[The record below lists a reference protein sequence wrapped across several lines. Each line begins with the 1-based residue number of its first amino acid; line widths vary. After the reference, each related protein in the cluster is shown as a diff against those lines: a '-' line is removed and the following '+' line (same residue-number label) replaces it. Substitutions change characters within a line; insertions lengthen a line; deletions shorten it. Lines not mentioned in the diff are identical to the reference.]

1 MLDAAAC
8 GLPIVANDTM
18 TAPERLEG
26 SGLAYK
32 LNDAEDLI
40 RTLLK
45 LRDPEIR
52 NRLGSYGVQKM
63 ARDYSWES
71 VARRR
76 LRDYEA
82 ALRSTGSRKE
92 KPVSEEVL
100 EGPRLG

>member
-26 SGLAYK
+26 NGLAYK
-32 LNDAEDLI
+32 LNDVGDLV
-40 RTLLK
+40 RALLE
-45 LRDPEIR
+45 LRHQKTRD
-52 NRLGSYGVQKM
+52 RLGFCGVQKM
-63 ARDYSWES
+63 ARDFSWDS

-82 ALRSTGSRKE
+82 ALRSAHSQNK
-92 KPVSEEVL
+92 KIVSKEVL
-100 EGPRLG
+100 ERVE